1 MQCRGHTKS
10 GKPCRNEAGA
20 NGYCRLHGGKP
31 SGRAS
36 RRKPAANQ
44 TNMKQEQ
51 SPVRASATTGWLLLI
66 IVLAVLYGAATGDWS
81 EIGKLLGW

>member
-1 MQCRGHTKS
+1 
-10 GKPCRNEAGA
+10 
-20 NGYCRLHGGKP
+20 
-31 SGRAS
+31 
-36 RRKPAANQ
+36 
-44 TNMKQEQ
+44 MKQEQ